1 MGLSAFF
8 SLPLPV
14 MLALGALV
22 LGLLLVGRV
31 VAQLHQPVVVRAATP
46 LEPGEPQPQHG

>member
-1 MGLSAFF
+1 MGLSAFL

-14 MLALGALV
+14 MLALGALA

-31 VAQLHQPVVVRAATP
+31 VAQLHQPGVVREATP
-46 LEPGEPQPQHG
+46 LAPDEPQPQRG